1 MENVTEIIFAPQTS
15 GGLVEV
21 IRWIIQIGSSI
32 AVGIIL
38 FTVLLKL
45 ITLPFDVVSRVQMR
59 KNSLIMES
67 MRPDLEKL
75 QKQYANDKALYNQ
88 KMMALYKK
96 NGYSMFGAC
105 LPTIITLVIFI
116 VVISSFTS
124 YSKYQNKVY
133 FWEMSKAYNNSI
145 YAGITIDDDY
155 ITKDEKTGKLIF
167 DDKKI
172 IDDYNAGTVKDQY
185 SVSLS
190 ENEKGKKYE
199 ISSTADGSYTTYE
212 GYYSVKEDGTIS
224 SSGGEYKVDA
234 DKIKA
239 AGIKV
244 GGKTLDD
251 YEMDGKNAAAFIQD
265 LGSEYAAESFR
276 SQIEKSK
283 FLWVKNIWVTD
294 SPSAHP
300 VESSWDKFKSSYGYD
315 NKDEAA
321 GAMNDEKYALLIA
334 DLAEEQA
341 ERNGYFILAIIT
353 AGVTFL
359 MQFVT
364 AKSQKASMELQTVNG
379 QGAQTQKIMMWMMP
393 IMMAFFAFLYTA
405 AFSIYLILSQTL
417 SILFTLLINW
427 IIGKKFK
434 AQIENRTPQKIR
446 GRVYVPEVKEEEKVK
461 KNPDENERDFI
472 KGGKTSHVRGRLK

>member
-1 MENVTEIIFAPQTS
+1 MDDFQFVQMKHLLDVNISFQSEIIS
-15 GGLVEV
+15 
-21 IRWIIQIGSSI
+21 
-32 AVGIIL
+32 
-38 FTVLLKL
+38 
-45 ITLPFDVVSRVQMR
+45 FDRRQ
-59 KNSLIMES
+59 SLIFQNFLFAHLGCGFGH
-67 MRPDLEKL
+67 RLFHVKVRRQKL
-75 QKQYANDKALYNQ
+75 FRA
-88 KMMALYKK
+88 
-96 NGYSMFGAC
+96 
-105 LPTIITLVIFI
+105 
-116 VVISSFTS
+116 
-124 YSKYQNKVY
+124 
-133 FWEMSKAYNNSI
+133 
-145 YAGITIDDDY
+145 
-155 ITKDEKTGKLIF
+155 
-167 DDKKI
+167 
-172 IDDYNAGTVKDQY
+172 
-185 SVSLS
+185 
-190 ENEKGKKYE
+190 
-199 ISSTADGSYTTYE
+199 TA
-212 GYYSVKEDGTIS
+212 
-224 SSGGEYKVDA
+224 
-234 DKIKA
+234 
-239 AGIKV
+239 
-244 GGKTLDD
+244 
-251 YEMDGKNAAAFIQD
+251 GKNEAAFIQD

-461 KNPDENERDFI
+461 KNPDENEHDFI